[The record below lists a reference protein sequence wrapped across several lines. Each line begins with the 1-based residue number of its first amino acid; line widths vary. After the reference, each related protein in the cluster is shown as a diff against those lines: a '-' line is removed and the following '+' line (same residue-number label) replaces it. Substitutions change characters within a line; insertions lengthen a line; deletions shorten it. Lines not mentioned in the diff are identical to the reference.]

1 MLFRLLL
8 VLLKVLLLL
17 VMDLPKLLGPRLQ
30 DAELLLNRVN
40 LLKRSGEL
48 GPPEAL
54 HLLEGFNEGGE
65 LTGPGLTEGSFK
77 LQL

>member
-1 MLFRLLL
+1 
-8 VLLKVLLLL
+8 
-17 VMDLPKLLGPRLQ
+17 MDLPKLLGPRLQ

-77 LQL
+77 LQLESGCLEVPDKVSCGLS